1 MRLFWPALCLWGS
14 CLSRQGHC
22 SEHSAVSV
30 PWGPLDAQAAQDPS
44 TSTPQ
49 QLGLAAGARGKP
61 PRAAGA
67 GTGPALASSL
77 LGSLQGAPCSKVI
90 PATACLLLLEWLFSI
105 NLSSPRPSE
114 PFLSPG
120 VSWDEPCWQQGA
132 PVLRW
137 RHLQSDRAEAEGL
150 SWWPLTSQGLVLPAL
165 PNAAI
170 QLERP
175 LEAHQSRRLPEQPL
189 HAGRQP
195 RAGAETAEQEEVWK
209 RLPGGI

>member
-30 PWGPLDAQAAQDPS
+30 PPHGGHSMPRQPRTLP
-44 TSTPQ
+44 
-49 QLGLAAGARGKP
+49 P
-61 PRAAGA
+61 PRPSSLALLR
-67 GTGPALASSL
+67 GPEGSPRGRQEQALASSL

-132 PVLRW
+132 PVSRW